1 MNFGVFFHSCPFSYV
16 AHSRKGSAK
25 GSDRGLGERAAWVE
39 HVGGSTR
46 DVHCFNGERSRELSV
61 MLDCTNVS
69 LLGGSFH
76 LKMIRFVCVFDYHHL
91 YAAVLFFFFL
101 VNFLSFYFK
110 STFVFLISSRATVV
124 AVAAFLDAFQKV
136 ADLAT
141 NSRGRKFQCVAGSSI
156 LHQTYCSSLTRQTAL
171 LTGIKLLRHCLTV
184 YVSYYSCVTVF
195 V

>member
-1 MNFGVFFHSCPFSYV
+1 MPFSHMNFRVFFHSCPFSYV

-91 YAAVLFFFFL
+91 YVAVHFFL
-101 VNFLSFYFK
+101 VHF
-110 STFVFLISSRATVV
+110 FV
-124 AVAAFLDAFQKV
+124 
-136 ADLAT
+136 
-141 NSRGRKFQCVAGSSI
+141 I
-156 LHQTYCSSLTRQTAL
+156 L
-171 LTGIKLLRHCLTV
+171 
-184 YVSYYSCVTVF
+184 F
-195 V
+195 